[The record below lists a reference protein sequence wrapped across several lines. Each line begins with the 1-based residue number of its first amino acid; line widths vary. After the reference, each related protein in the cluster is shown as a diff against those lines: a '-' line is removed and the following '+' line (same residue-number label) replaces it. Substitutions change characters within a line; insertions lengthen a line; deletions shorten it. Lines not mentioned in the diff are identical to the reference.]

1 MVSSDCK
8 IAVSSTCIMGIE
20 PQMNQKLCSA
30 ILVNF
35 WHGCLHVQRLPYSLH
50 FSFLLNALIQ
60 DATNSGVLALLDNPQ
75 LFGHNLHRI
84 INPRDFEL
92 KACACNKLRAVCFDC
107 WFHNELGSRG
117 CNNGE
122 QEQGLLSTNKNL

>member
-1 MVSSDCK
+1 
-8 IAVSSTCIMGIE
+8 MGIE

-35 WHGCLHVQRLPYSLH
+35 WHSCLRVQRLPYSLY
-50 FSFLLNALIQ
+50 FSFLLNALIE
-60 DATNSGVLALLDNPQ
+60 DATNSGVLALFDNPQ

-92 KACACNKLRAVCFDC
+92 KAVHAT
-107 WFHNELGSRG
+107 S
-117 CNNGE
+117 
-122 QEQGLLSTNKNL
+122 